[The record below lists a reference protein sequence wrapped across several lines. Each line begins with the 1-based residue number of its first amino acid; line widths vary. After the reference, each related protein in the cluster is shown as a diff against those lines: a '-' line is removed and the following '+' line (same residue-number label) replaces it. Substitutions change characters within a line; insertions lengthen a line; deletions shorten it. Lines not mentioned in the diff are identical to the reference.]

1 MSQFEN
7 RLLDDLAKL
16 VTNAAG
22 AAQGVR
28 QELEM
33 LVRAQAERLVADL
46 DLVPREDFEAV
57 RELAVTAREQAD
69 KLAARVAELEA
80 RLDAAGDDPKAS

>member
-33 LVRAQAERLVADL
+33 LVRAQAERMVADL

-57 RELAVTAREQAD
+57 RELAVTAREEVE
-69 KLAARVAELEA
+69 KLAVRVAELEA
-80 RLDAAGDDPKAS
+80 RLDAAGDDPKPS